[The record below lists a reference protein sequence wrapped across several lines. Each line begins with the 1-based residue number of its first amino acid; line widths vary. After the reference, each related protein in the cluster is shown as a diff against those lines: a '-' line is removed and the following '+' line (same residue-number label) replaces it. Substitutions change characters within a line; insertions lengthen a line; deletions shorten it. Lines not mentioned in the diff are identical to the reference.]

1 MAIKKFDFDVV
12 VLGAGGAG
20 CAAAI
25 AAASYG
31 SSVAL
36 ITKESIG
43 SEIRAFVKQKWFH
56 LGSLRETL
64 LRY

>member
-25 AAASYG
+25 TAASYG

-36 ITKESIG
+36 ITKESI
-43 SEIRAFVKQKWFH
+43 
-56 LGSLRETL
+56 
-64 LRY
+64 